1 MFTVPLAVLFL
12 GSAAFASTLCV
23 QSTLDTYI
31 TNYAGL
37 GNACSI
43 GDKLFYNFGYSSS
56 LNNAAP
62 PTASDVQIAP
72 DPGDGITRPGILFSV
87 GGFLAFPGDIL
98 DATITYS
105 VASVSGIALIQSYD
119 LSIAG
124 SHTAQPV
131 GTGFGTVTESFS
143 NNPSG
148 TPLVTSVGPLAAN
161 VLSASQPFLPR
172 VSSVNVTTA
181 IHLESPEI
189 FRPFDLVT
197 ISAIQEHFGELSSV
211 PEPYSAGLIGTGLL
225 LFGLRLRKQRSRGS
239 TVRAGRYHA
248 SDKISQGCAVTA
260 A

>member
-1 MFTVPLAVLFL
+1 MKRMITIQILLVFL

-23 QSTLDTYI
+23 QNSLDSYI
-31 TNYAGL
+31 ANYSGI
-37 GNACSI
+37 GNACTI

-56 LNNAAP
+56 LNNATP
-62 PTASDVQIAP
+62 PAASDVQIAP

-105 VASVSGIALIQSYD
+105 VATVSGVALIQSYD

-143 NNPSG
+143 NNPAG
-148 TPLVTSVGPLAAN
+148 TPLVTSVGPLASN
-161 VLSASQPFLPR
+161 VLSASQPFLPS
-172 VSSVNVTTA
+172 VSSVTVTTA
-181 IHLESPEI
+181 IHLESPETL
-189 FRPFDLVT
+189 RPFDVVT

-211 PEPYSAGLIGTGLL
+211 PEPYSAALIGTGLL
-225 LFGLRLRKQRSRGS
+225 LFGLRLRKQKR
-239 TVRAGRYHA
+239 
-248 SDKISQGCAVTA
+248 
-260 A
+260 